1 MKLTIYAKNM
11 PVSPNVTRRIEKKTE
26 KMSRYLLPDAEMQI
40 RLSKELK
47 RDLRVVEIT
56 VPMGNNVFLRAEASE
71 PENLF
76 LAIDQALAKI
86 ERQIHRHRTK
96 LSKRL
101 KEDAF
106 AAPAPE
112 YIEDEA
118 LPEAGAPQIVR
129 RKTFPV
135 RPMSVEDAAVE
146 MELLGHS
153 FFAFVN
159 IETER
164 TNILY
169 QRKDGGLGLLEPEA

>member
-1 MKLTIYAKNM
+1 MKMTINARNM
-11 PVSPNVTRRIEKKTE
+11 VITPAVTKRIEKKTM
-26 KMSRYLLPDAEMQI
+26 KMERYLLPETEVQIKMQKGKKDQRI
-40 RLSKELK
+40 
-47 RDLRVVEIT
+47 VEIT
-56 VPMGNNVFLRAEASE
+56 VPMGNNVILRSEATADDN
-71 PENLF
+71 NLF

-96 LSKRL
+96 LGKRIR
-101 KEDAF
+101 EGAF
-106 AAPAPE
+106 TPEVPE
-112 YIEDEA
+112 YIDEE
-118 LPEAGAPQIVR
+118 PVEEGAPKIVR

-135 RPMSVEDAAVE
+135 RPMSVEDAAVQ

-159 IETER
+159 VETER